1 MQIKKT
7 LVANFLGLDIYK
19 YSLIAENGFQVDILN
34 YGAII
39 TGIWTPDINGVIENI
54 VLNYDDINDY
64 IDNTPYL
71 GAIVGRYAG
80 RIANGKFSIDGVDC
94 QVSTNNS
101 GHSLHG
107 GYRGLDK
114 QIFEVSILPDG
125 IKLSYTSKELDEGF
139 PGSVEF
145 EISYRISDDY
155 TLTIDCIARPSEKT
169 LINLTNHSYFNLSGG
184 KNLASSH
191 QLMVNS
197 DKFCSVDSSCLFTG
211 EVLDV
216 SNTPFDFRKLK
227 PIDRDINDVHQQ
239 LEVVGG
245 GYDHPYILNTTTDIA
260 AKLFDPISGR
270 SLEVT
275 TTSQAIVLYSS
286 NFLVPDK
293 QVNGQYCLE
302 KYFGICLET
311 QNIPNAINVS
321 SKFNQ
326 SIYNKDA
333 PFSSKTVWAF
343 SIGHSNSL

>member
-1 MQIKKT
+1 MKIKKT
-7 LVANFLGLDIYK
+7 LVANFHGADVYK
-19 YSLIAENGFQVDILN
+19 YSLIAHNGFQVDILN
-34 YGAII
+34 YGGII
-39 TGIWTPDINGVIENI
+39 TGVWTPDNKGIFENI
-54 VLNYDDINDY
+54 VLNYDDINNY
-64 IDNTPYL
+64 IDNPPYL
-71 GAIVGRYAG
+71 GAIIGRYAG
-80 RIANGKFSIDGVDC
+80 RIGSGKFSIDGIDY

-101 GHSLHG
+101 GHTLHG

-114 QIFEVSILPDG
+114 QVFEVNVLPDG
-125 IKLSYTSKELDEGF
+125 VKLSCISKELDEGF
-139 PGSVEF
+139 PGSIEF
-145 EISYRISDDY
+145 EISYRISDGY
-155 TLTIDCIARPSEKT
+155 TLIIENIGTPSEKT

-184 KNLASSH
+184 KKLATSH
-191 QLMVNS
+191 QLMINS
-197 DKFCSVDSSCLFTG
+197 DKFCSVDSSCLCTG

-227 PIDRDINDVHQQ
+227 PIDRDINDAHQQ
-239 LEVVGG
+239 LEIVGG

-275 TTSQAIVLYSS
+275 TTSEALVLYSG

-293 QVNGQYCLE
+293 QVNGQHCLE

-333 PFSSKTVWAF
+333 PFSSKIIWVF
-343 SIGHSNSL
+343 QIK

>member
-114 QIFEVSILPDG
+114 QIFEVSILSDG

-145 EISYRISDDY
+145 EISYRISDD
-155 TLTIDCIARPSEKT
+155 
-169 LINLTNHSYFNLSGG
+169 
-184 KNLASSH
+184 LA
-191 QLMVNS
+191 
-197 DKFCSVDSSCLFTG
+197 D
-211 EVLDV
+211 
-216 SNTPFDFRKLK
+216 
-227 PIDRDINDVHQQ
+227 
-239 LEVVGG
+239 
-245 GYDHPYILNTTTDIA
+245 
-260 AKLFDPISGR
+260 
-270 SLEVT
+270 
-275 TTSQAIVLYSS
+275 
-286 NFLVPDK
+286 
-293 QVNGQYCLE
+293 
-302 KYFGICLET
+302 
-311 QNIPNAINVS
+311 
-321 SKFNQ
+321 
-326 SIYNKDA
+326 
-333 PFSSKTVWAF
+333 
-343 SIGHSNSL
+343 